1 MENKLITSYNKLIWY
16 IANKFYGV
24 DRNDLYQT
32 GVKALLEAYQRFDN
46 SKNAKF
52 SSYAYSYIYG
62 EMYKLAN
69 NHLLKVNR
77 DLLKLKKS
85 IEKAR
90 DLLTQKNGYV
100 PTINDLANFLGYNIW
115 DIKEALA
122 CLNPIYS
129 MDEENPEM
137 RNLYESVADP
147 HSIDIDQ
154 KLLIDDCLDNLN
166 PLEQEIIKSRYY
178 EDLTQQE
185 TADRL
190 GLSQVKVSRSEAR
203 ILTKMRDYINL

>member
-62 EMYKLAN
+62 EIYKLAN
-69 NHLLKVNR
+69 NHQLKVNR